1 MRVQKDHNTYIC
13 QQSAKMKHERM
24 AREGSP
30 SRPKTICIDCK
41 AVLKPLRLTRKK
53 TEIGLQMGLRIDR
66 YISLIL
72 LFPHPN

>member
-30 SRPKTICIDCK
+30 SRPKTIRIGYK
-41 AVLKPLRLTRKK
+41 SVLKTLRVTKKK
-53 TEIGLQMGLRIDR
+53 TEIGFQMVLRIDR
-66 YISLIL
+66 YISK
-72 LFPHPN
+72 FAVFSS

>member
-30 SRPKTICIDCK
+30 SRPKTIRIGCK

-53 TEIGLQMGLRIDR
+53 TEIGFQMALRIDR
-66 YISLIL
+66 YISN
-72 LFPHPN
+72 FAVFSS